1 MGIKYDFSGWATRND
16 LKCSD
21 GRTIRKDAFKDCDGM
36 TVPLVWNHQHGDSS
50 NVLGHALLEN
60 RNEGVYT
67 YGCFNDTEEGIRAKK
82 QVEHGDITALSIYAN
97 QLKQRGGDVLHGA
110 IREVSLV
117 LAGANPGAFI
127 DDVVMSHADEAE
139 GEAIIYTGEQ
149 LELMHAE
156 TEEKETKEEMADEN
170 NKPAEGKEKTVKDV
184 FDTLNEEQKNVVYF
198 MIGQAVEDA
207 KKGGAGKD
215 DSDEEDKEV
224 KHNAFENNDN
234 NYTGS
239 DDTLYIS
246 HADQEAILANAK
258 KGGTFRGAVEDF
270 FGDTLQHGIDDIET
284 LFPDPTD
291 VYKGEPE
298 TFKRDLSWV
307 GSVMNGVHKAPYARV
322 RTRFADAR
330 AKELRAKGYIKGD
343 RKTLSGNIKL
353 LQRTTDPQ
361 TIYRKDAIERD
372 DILDITDFD
381 VVNYQ
386 YGIMRENLEEDIALA
401 IMIGDDRDDTD
412 REQIKPEHVRPIWLD
427 DEMYTLHYDV
437 DIEGMRTTLNGS
449 ETGQHFGDNYIYAEA
464 IIQQLLYAREKYK
477 GSGSLAMYC
486 TPHLVNV
493 MLLARDLNGRRIYN
507 NLEDLKAALNVS
519 AIHTVEQ
526 FEGKTRTTSDNH
538 RKQLLGLFVNLKDY
552 QVGSVRG
559 GQITKFQQFDIDF
572 NQEKMLLETRISGAM
587 IKPWA
592 AIALELDVTE

>member
-1 MGIKYDFSGWATRND
+1 MGIKYDFGGWATRND

-36 TVPLVWNHQHGDSS
+36 TVPLVWNHQHGESS

-60 RNEGVYT
+60 RDEGVYT
-67 YGCFNDTEEGIRAKK
+67 YGFFNDTEEGIRAKK
-82 QVEHGDITALSIYAN
+82 QVQHGDITALSIYAN
-97 QLKQRGGDVLHGA
+97 RLKQRGGDVLHGA

-127 DDVVMSHADEAE
+127 DDVVMSHGDDADD
-139 GEAIIYTGEQ
+139 GEAVIYTGEHF
-149 LELMHAE
+149 ELMHAE
-156 TEEKETKEEMADEN
+156 EPEEKAPEKKENEEMAN
-170 NKPAEGKEKTVKDV
+170 SEKTVKEV

-198 MIGQAVEDA
+198 MIGQAIEDA
-207 KKGGAGKD
+207 KGGD
-215 DSDEEDKEV
+215 DEDEDDDEEDTEV
-224 KHNAFENNDN
+224 KHNVFDNDD
-234 NYTGS
+234 NYMGA
-239 DDTLYIS
+239 DDTIYIS
-246 HADQEAILANAK
+246 HSDQEAILAEAK
-258 KGGTFRGAVEDF
+258 RSGSFKSALEGYY
-270 FGDTLQHGIDDIET
+270 GDTLQHGIDDIET

-437 DIEGMRTTLNGS
+437 DIDGMKTALNGS
-449 ETGQHFGDNYIYAEA
+449 ETGQHFGENYIYAEA

-477 GSGSLAMYC
+477 GSGNLAMYC

-507 NLEDLKAALNVS
+507 NLDDLKAALNVS

-526 FEGKTRTTSDNH
+526 FEGKTRTTSDNKK
-538 RKQLLGLFVNLKDY
+538 KQLLGLFVNLKDY